1 MVDVTIGL
9 AFLAGLASFL
19 SPCVFSLVPAYVG
32 YLSGRSIAANQVNA
46 TPSKTQSFLHGL
58 AFVAGFSA
66 IFLTLGLTMS
76 AVGGL
81 LYEVRF
87 WLAKIGGIIVVILGL
102 HMTGLLR
109 ISFLEYDLRPQT
121 QLDRRRGYLSSALLG
136 VTFSAGWSPC
146 IGPILGMILTLAI
159 NGGSV
164 SRGVILLAFYSVGL
178 AIPFLVAALG
188 IGWVTTILKKYAKTM
203 HYIEIGMGVVLI
215 IVGVLLFFGVFNTLS
230 QFGYFVDFGL

>member
-1 MVDVTIGL
+1 V
-9 AFLAGLASFL
+9 
-19 SPCVFSLVPAYVG
+19 
-32 YLSGRSIAANQVNA
+32 AANRIDA
-46 TPSKTQSFLHGL
+46 TPDKLQTFLHGL
-58 AFVAGFSA
+58 AFVAGFSVV
-66 IFLTLGLTMS
+66 FLTLGLTMS

-81 LYEVRF
+81 LYEARF

-102 HMTGLLR
+102 HMTGLIR
-109 ISFLEYDLRPQT
+109 IPFLEYDLRPQT
-121 QLDRRRGYLSSALLG
+121 NLERRRGYLSSAILG

-164 SRGVILLAFYSVGL
+164 SRGVLLLAFYSIGL

-188 IGWVTTILKKYAKTM
+188 IGWVTGVLRKYSKVM
-203 HYIEIGMGVVLI
+203 HYVEIGMGVLLI

-230 QFGYFVDFGL
+230 QFGFFVDFGL

>member
-1 MVDVTIGL
+1 MVDLTIGL

-32 YLSGRSIAANQVNA
+32 YLSGRSIAANQVGAAPN
-46 TPSKTQSFLHGL
+46 KMQSFLHGL

-81 LYEVRF
+81 LYEMRF
-87 WLAKIGGIIVVILGL
+87 WLAKIGGVIVVILGL
-102 HMTGLLR
+102 HMSGILR
-109 ISFLEYDLRPQT
+109 IPFLEYDLRPQN
-121 QLDRRRGYLSSALLG
+121 QMQRRRGYLSSALLG
-136 VTFSAGWSPC
+136 ITFSAGWSPC

-164 SRGVILLAFYSVGL
+164 SRGVLLLAFYSVGL
-178 AIPFLVAALG
+178 AIPFLLAALG
-188 IGWVTTILKKYAKTM
+188 IGWVTAILKKYNKVM
-203 HYIEIGMGVVLI
+203 HYIEIGMGVVLV

>member
-1 MVDVTIGL
+1 MVDLTIGL

-32 YLSGRSIAANQVNA
+32 YLSGRSIAANQVDAAPNRM
-46 TPSKTQSFLHGL
+46 QSFLHGL

-81 LYEVRF
+81 LYEMRF
-87 WLAKIGGIIVVILGL
+87 WLAKIGGVIVVVLGL
-102 HMTGLLR
+102 HMTGVVR
-109 ISFLEYDLRPQT
+109 IPFLEYDLRPQN
-121 QLDRRRGYLSSALLG
+121 QMQRRRGYLSSALLG

-164 SRGVILLAFYSVGL
+164 SRGVLLLAFYSVGL

-188 IGWVTTILKKYAKTM
+188 IGWVTAILKKYSKVM
-203 HYIEIGMGVVLI
+203 HYIEIGMGVILI
-215 IVGVLLFFGVFNTLS
+215 LVGVLLFFGVFNTLS

>member
-32 YLSGRSIAANQVNA
+32 YLSGRSIAANQVDA